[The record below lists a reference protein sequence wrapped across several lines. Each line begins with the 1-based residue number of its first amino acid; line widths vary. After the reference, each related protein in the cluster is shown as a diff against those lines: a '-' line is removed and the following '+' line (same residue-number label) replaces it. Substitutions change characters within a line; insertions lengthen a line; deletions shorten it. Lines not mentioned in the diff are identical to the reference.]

1 MFQIAASAILP
12 ANGPFDPIDPL
23 DALSP
28 ILVVSRLAGVA
39 EVVLFPTDP
48 PSI

>member
-12 ANGPFDPIDPL
+12 ANGPFIPV
-23 DALSP
+23 DALAP

-39 EVVLFPTDP
+39 AVVLFPADP
-48 PSI
+48 PSM

>member
-12 ANGPFDPIDPL
+12 ANGPSVPL

-39 EVVLFPTDP
+39 E
-48 PSI
+48 